1 MCFYILF
8 IKPSFVVPLN
18 HVSSMPRTDGRYWCS
33 CQLWLQGQGEC
44 RPPAPHRH
52 MFKLLI
58 QVTNISGRKLSLYM
72 WVKAGDINSWIYKNV
87 PKYRLNIPKVDIDR
101 LINNIVI
108 TERDTFTVSIHTHK

>member
-1 MCFYILF
+1 
-8 IKPSFVVPLN
+8 
-18 HVSSMPRTDGRYWCS
+18 
-33 CQLWLQGQGEC
+33 
-44 RPPAPHRH
+44 
-52 MFKLLI
+52 
-58 QVTNISGRKLSLYM
+58 M